1 MLNDTFAKI
10 LPALEGLLIRTGV
23 GVKDIGTAKVWTEKL
38 RHFRP
43 SHEFLNGKE
52 IEKFGF
58 LWDLRVAGIFVDA
71 MKEIVLFIIMRSKD
85 DIVDDS
91 L

>member
-23 GVKDIGTAKVWTEKL
+23 GVKDIGTAKVWTKKL

-43 SHEFLNGKE
+43 SHEFLNGE
-52 IEKFGF
+52 EFEKLGF
-58 LWDLRVAGIFVDA
+58 LRNLCVAGIFVYA
-71 MKEIVLFIIMRSKD
+71 VKEIVLFVIVGGED
-85 DIVDDS
+85 DIVDNS